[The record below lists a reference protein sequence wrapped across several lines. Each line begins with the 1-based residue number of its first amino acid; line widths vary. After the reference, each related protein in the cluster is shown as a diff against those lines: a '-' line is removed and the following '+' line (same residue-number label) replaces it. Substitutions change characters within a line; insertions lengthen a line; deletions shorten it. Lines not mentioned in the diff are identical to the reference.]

1 MERLVRTENERT
13 IEESR
18 SVILLLGFPSLS
30 LSQSSCMTVLRI
42 CKLCNQTCGKD
53 WKFIKTNIKE
63 KDGTQNCELLI
74 PNYSP
79 YSFVCLESDWNEAD
93 TRTMISPFSLVI
105 CKLHLS
111 SPEWFHLALSGF
123 ERRVAPDETDLKTR
137 FLKISFPS
145 YGY

>member
-1 MERLVRTENERT
+1 MERLVTTENERT

-18 SVILLLGFPSLS
+18 NTECNSTTWIPKFKPITKFMHDL
-30 LSQSSCMTVLRI
+30 

-53 WKFIKTNIKE
+53 WKFIKTDIKE

-93 TRTMISPFSLVI
+93 ARTMISPFSLVI

-123 ERRVAPDETDLKTR
+123 ERRIAPDEADLKTR